1 MKKIASI
8 FLWISPLFLFGQFS
22 VELDKDSIK
31 IGEPINVQLKTVT
44 DSNLRWPVFND
55 SIGDFEIISSKIDCV
70 QNKENWLITQNY
82 NITSWDSGTII
93 FPEISFLYDT
103 STEKEIYVKGVQ
115 LAEDAELID
124 IKEPLNAAISFSEI
138 LPYLIIFIFILLVI
152 FLIRKYLTK
161 KTNQIIEP
169 KIELITVTPH
179 EIALKK
185 LEELKLKK
193 LWENGKVKE
202 FYSELSDILRVF
214 IENELKTPAME
225 IPTRDIIERLNSLRV
240 STTELK
246 TILDLSDLAKYA
258 KAKPLDIEN
267 KESLVF
273 AKNFILANKPSK
285 QTENE

>member
-31 IGEPINVQLKTVT
+31 IGEPINVQLNTVT

-70 QNKENWLITQNY
+70 QNKEYWLITQNY

-93 FPEISFLYDT
+93 FPEISFLYEK
-103 STEKEIYVKGVQ
+103 STEKAIYVKGVQ

-138 LPYLIIFIFILLVI
+138 LPYLLIFIFILLVV
-152 FLIRKYLTK
+152 FLIRKYLAK

-169 KIELITVTPH
+169 KIELITVMPH

-246 TILDLSDLAKYA
+246 TILELSDLAKYA